1 MHQWLLW
8 LLWLH
13 WYCCALVLVLVLVLI
28 KSLLISML
36 LCSGLLSSFII
47 LPSLCVNTI
56 PLYFLDALQALA
68 IQPKYFVL
76 FVFQSVDS
84 KSSSYLVHCL
94 SDIAQLLWT
103 FWVELSCYV
112 VHSLAH
118 MPLIIICNVYCSCI
132 LIWLICYMEE
142 CIWSLSGKRFNQPQY
157 VSEAVFWKSMC
168 WQLLLLSPYPS
179 QCIFPHWDKFISS
192 CNICVY
198 ALLLKGIEYNSSTK
212 GKYPNIKEIVSTGST
227 ENCES
232 EKWDTEVEKDK
243 KVSFDNVTNAGWI

>member
-1 MHQWLLW
+1 MYLFAPGNHYFLAQHIRFCCCHLYFPESYYVTLLWLSRHLAALLCLPHQHIMHQWLLW

-198 ALLLKGIEYNSSTK
+198 AL
-212 GKYPNIKEIVSTGST
+212 
-227 ENCES
+227 
-232 EKWDTEVEKDK
+232 
-243 KVSFDNVTNAGWI
+243 